1 MPIHIILAASDFTKI
16 KMGTRLIVGQIGEP
30 SSEQTKMGHSKCPVH
45 KTSLNDYE
53 KLWDKNGT

>member
-1 MPIHIILAASDFTKI
+1 MAASDFTKI
-16 KMGTRLIVGQIGEP
+16 KMETRLIVGQIGEP